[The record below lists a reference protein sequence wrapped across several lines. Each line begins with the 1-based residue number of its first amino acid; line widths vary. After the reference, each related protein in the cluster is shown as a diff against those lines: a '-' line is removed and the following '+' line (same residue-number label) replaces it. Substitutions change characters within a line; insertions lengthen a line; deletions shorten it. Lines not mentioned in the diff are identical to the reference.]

1 MVVNLS
7 GLWIQ
12 KSCFLGC
19 SSAVRITLKNDIRE
33 SQGRAGTYERSTD
46 VNGKPSYKK
55 DDDAIWY
62 DREDRWVIGS
72 IKYLGSTTGDI
83 KAKDDFEGLT
93 DENNVWKYYDGNEW
107 KPAGTNDITVECTSG
122 TSKFLKT
129 SLNLWGMNGQAY

>member
-12 KSCFLGC
+12 TSCFLGC

-33 SQGRAGTYERSTD
+33 YQGGRAGTYERSTD
-46 VNGKPSYKK
+46 VNGKPSYMK

-62 DREDRWVIGS
+62 DRKDHWVIGS
-72 IKYLGSTTGDI
+72 VKNLGDSVGGI

-93 DENNVWKYYDGNEW
+93 DENNVWNYADDEW

-122 TSKFLKT
+122 TPKFL
-129 SLNLWGMNGQAY
+129 LPFLHLWWMN